1 MGSEDITYRS
11 KDQGRSVWE
20 CLGKRESH
28 ASVTQQNRCK
38 GKNDLHLDSNTFE
51 PSNMDQKVTAPSRLP
66 LLTSKDIILAASKN
80 E

>member
-1 MGSEDITYRS
+1 
-11 KDQGRSVWE
+11 
-20 CLGKRESH
+20 
-28 ASVTQQNRCK
+28 VTQQNRCK